1 MRVITR
7 AAFLAAAAIP
17 LSVAAPALA
26 SAADADDVSF
36 AYAVDGSTVT
46 NTITNNSETPLTCA
60 TSLGLAPG
68 GVLPPVEVVL
78 SGGQSFYDQGVV
90 APGTTTQ
97 VVTDVPDGSYVVL
110 ASCGSDG
117 SNPSIWVSDYPGIEG
132 YLSLLPYTPY
142 VVQQA
147 SAVVTISNPV
157 LPPPA

>member
-7 AAFLAAAAIP
+7 AAFPAAGAIP
-17 LSVAAPALA
+17 LSLATPALA
-26 SAADADDVSF
+26 AAADADDVTF

-68 GVLPPVEVVL
+68 GVLPPVEVIL

-90 APGTTTQ
+90 APGATTQ
-97 VVTDVPDGSYVVL
+97 VITDVPDGSYVVL
-110 ASCGSDG
+110 VSCGSDG
-117 SNPSIWVSDYPGIEG
+117 DNPSMWVSAHPGIEG
-132 YLSLLPYTPY
+132 YLSLLPYTSY

-147 SAVVTISNPV
+147 SSVITIPAPV
-157 LPPPA
+157 LSPPA